1 MAGLRKPYDTIPSLE
16 GASYFP
22 SPAIYGRVS
31 PTMSKRL
38 DQTFARLKHDRQ
50 GALVTFITAGD
61 PSVQQTPALVA
72 SLAALG
78 ADIVELGIPYSD
90 PLADG
95 PSIQASS
102 QRALDR
108 GVTPNTVLQ
117 MIRDIRAETQVPLV
131 LMTSYNLAL
140 KYGLERFA
148 QIFSEA
154 GADGTI
160 LTDLP
165 PEEAGPWKSAADAHG
180 LATIFLV
187 APTSTP
193 ERIALIAKNTTGF
206 VYCVSRTGVTGAR
219 TELPTELRNLLGR
232 IQQATDKPVCVGF
245 GISQP
250 EHVRQ
255 VIEIADGA
263 VIGSALVDF
272 LHTHTDNPE
281 QASELTALVGSW
293 KEATRRA

>member
-1 MAGLRKPYDTIPSLE
+1 
-16 GASYFP
+16 
-22 SPAIYGRVS
+22 
-31 PTMSKRL
+31 MSSRL
-38 DQTFARLKHDRQ
+38 DQTFAHLKDAHE

-61 PSVQQTPALVA
+61 PSPEGTPALVA
-72 SLAALG
+72 ALAQAG
-78 ADIVELGIPYSD
+78 ADVVELGIPYSD

-102 QRALDR
+102 QRALDK
-108 GVTPNTVLQ
+108 GVTPDTVLG
-117 MIRDIRAETQVPLV
+117 MIRDIRAKTQVPLV

-148 QIFSEA
+148 RVFSEA
-154 GADGTI
+154 GADGAI

-165 PEEAGPWKSAADAHG
+165 PEEAGAWKTAADAQG
-180 LATIFLV
+180 MATIFLI

-193 ERIALIAKNTTGF
+193 DRITLIAQNTTGF

-219 TELPTELRNLLGR
+219 TELPVELKDLLAR
-232 IQQATDKPVCVGF
+232 IKQATDKPVCVGF

-250 EHVRQ
+250 AHVRQ
-255 VIEIADGA
+255 VIENADGA

-272 LHTHTDNPE
+272 LHAHADNADQRE
-281 QASELTALVGSW
+281 ELTRLVTSW
-293 KEATRRA
+293 KAATRWG

>member
-1 MAGLRKPYDTIPSLE
+1 MQN
-16 GASYFP
+16 
-22 SPAIYGRVS
+22 
-31 PTMSKRL
+31 RL
-38 DQTFARLKHDRQ
+38 NSTFARLKDARE

-61 PSVQQTPALVA
+61 PSVEDTPILVA
-72 SLAALG
+72 SLAASG

-95 PSIQASS
+95 PSVQASS
-102 QRALDR
+102 QRSLDR

-117 MIRDIRAETQVPLV
+117 MIRDIRVLTPVPLV

-148 QIFSEA
+148 QVFSEA

-165 PEEAGPWKSAADAHG
+165 PEEAGPWKAAADGHG

-219 TELPTELRNLLGR
+219 TELPAELRELLAR
-232 IQQATDKPVCVGF
+232 IRAATDKPLCVGF
-245 GISQP
+245 GVSTP
-250 EHVRQ
+250 DHVRQ
-255 VIEIADGA
+255 IIKIADGA

-272 LHTHTDNPE
+272 LHAHADNPD
-281 QASELTALVGSW
+281 QASELTALVGRW